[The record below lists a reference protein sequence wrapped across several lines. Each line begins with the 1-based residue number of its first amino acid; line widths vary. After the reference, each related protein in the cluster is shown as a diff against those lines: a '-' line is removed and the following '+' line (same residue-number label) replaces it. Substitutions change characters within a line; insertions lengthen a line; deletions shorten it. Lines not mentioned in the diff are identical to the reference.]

1 MIRSDH
7 YDSFTL
13 GENVLED
20 CSNSQWRAP
29 DGKIGSEAEIIIDL
43 KCLVR
48 LEAFSIMN
56 GYETIGTKKFTL
68 FGSRKRDGPWTE
80 IFSTELP
87 QGKEMTDEVSKFQAS
102 NYK

>member
-7 YDSFTL
+7 YDSFTT

-29 DGKIGSEAEIIIDL
+29 DGKKGSEAEMIIDL

-56 GYETIGTKKFTL
+56 GYGLSGTKKFTL
-68 FGSRKRDGPWTE
+68 FGSRKRDGPWA
-80 IFSTELP
+80 ELYTSELSK
-87 QGKEMTDEVSKFQAS
+87 GKEMTEEVSKFEA
-102 NYK
+102 

>member
-7 YDSFTL
+7 YDSFTT

-29 DGKIGSEAEIIIDL
+29 SGKIGSEAEIIIDL
-43 KCLVR
+43 KCLR

-68 FGSRKRDGPWTE
+68 FGSRKRDGPWA
-80 IFSTELP
+80 ELYTSELSK
-87 QGKEMTDEVSKFQAS
+87 GMEMTEEVSKFEA
-102 NYK
+102 